1 MRNLLIGNDAA
12 SDDAVA
18 ILMAL
23 QGSSLPGVREIGC
36 AQGFATAWLRHG
48 VSTLKIR
55 QQTGHASHSMLA
67 RYVSD
72 SSSLGNRSRL
82 LL

>member
-36 AQGFATAWLRHG
+36 AQGFAKAWLRHG

-67 RYVSD
+67 LRQ
-72 SSSLGNRSRL
+72 
-82 LL
+82 